1 MTLLSATPAEIKRF
15 MSYVDILPNGCWFW
29 MGGRSKGRG
38 NKKPYGS
45 FFWNKQRGSVRAH
58 RFSCEQI
65 KGEELPDNHH
75 REHLCRFSLCVNPE
89 HLEILH
95 KDENQRRRH
104 LDPPPVTL

>member
-89 HLEILH
+89 HLEILQ